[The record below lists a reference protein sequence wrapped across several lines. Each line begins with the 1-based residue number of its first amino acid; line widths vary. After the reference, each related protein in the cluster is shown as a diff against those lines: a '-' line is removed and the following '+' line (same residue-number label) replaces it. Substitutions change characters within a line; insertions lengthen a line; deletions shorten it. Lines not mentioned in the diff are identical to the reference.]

1 MLFDLVEI
9 GGEKRPVRFGFN
21 AMAMFGEMTGL
32 KISEIERITS
42 SMTIQNAIS
51 LVHCGLKDGA
61 RKAGK
66 PFEYTQMDVADW
78 LDERTQALSEILGVF
93 VNSQARDVKKKA
105 GNQNPK

>member
-21 AMAMFGEMTGL
+21 AMAMFGTMTGL
-32 KISEIERITS
+32 KISEIEKIS
-42 SMTIQNAIS
+42 SNMTIQNAIS
-51 LVHCGLKDGA
+51 LVYCGLKDGA

-66 PFEYTQMDVADW
+66 PFDHTETDVADW

-93 VNSQARDVKKKA
+93 VSSQANTVKKKA
-105 GNQNPK
+105 GSQDLK